1 MSRSRVFPGL
11 KTIVYLKRAH
21 LDSAAVLR
29 GIPLWKDSADSAYMN
44 STDSAHTCNSD
55 AFFPVL
61 IA

>member
-29 GIPLWKDSADSAYMN
+29 GIPLWKDSADSAYMT
-44 STDSAHTCNSD
+44 SVA
-55 AFFPVL
+55 L
-61 IA
+61 R